1 MLSLFAILITF
12 FIEKK
17 QFAINVRSYCN
28 DKIKLYVNIFTAKN
42 IKSQKD
48 IRLIYIFACVPII
61 IILYLLKL
69 LLLPK
74 LALIY
79 YLIQIFLF
87 FISIDLLSW
96 KHETKKNIKFARS
109 FVHTYASKFFA
120 SLFWFLA
127 LPASIG
133 IICYLLFQF
142 ISQNLKNKHP
152 DNVVYTNIVDKMLF
166 YANLFPYSL
175 LYLYIAIA
183 GNFEDV
189 THYLIE
195 QVNHFNKSFFK
206 LDTWLD
212 EIILIAI
219 NKDKFQI
226 SQNSLEDFE
235 SGGFNNEKYNENII
249 DYIKALLYR
258 VSIFFIIT
266 IAIISLAKIL
276 S

>member
-12 FIEKK
+12 FLEKK
-17 QFAINVRSYCN
+17 QFSINIRNYCN
-28 DKIKLYVNIFTAKN
+28 DKLKQYINIFTAKN

-48 IRLIYIFACVPII
+48 IRLVYIFACIPII

-69 LLLPK
+69 ILLPK

-79 YLIQIFLF
+79 YLLQIFLF
-87 FISIDLLSW
+87 FISVDLLSW

-109 FVHTYASKFFA
+109 FVHTYANKFFA
-120 SLFWFLA
+120 PLFWFLV

-133 IICYLLFQF
+133 AICYLLFQL
-142 ISQNLKNKHP
+142 ISQDLKNKHP
-152 DNVVYTNIVDKMLF
+152 DNVVHTNMVDKMLF
-166 YANLFPYSL
+166 YANLFPYFI

-195 QVNHFNKSFFK
+195 QFNHFNKSFFK
-206 LDTWLD
+206 LDNWLD

-226 SQNSLEDFE
+226 SKNSLEDFE
-235 SGGFNNEKYNENII
+235 SGNINSEKYNENII

-266 IAIISLAKIL
+266 MAIISLAKIL